1 MRFNAL
7 GASLAAAE
15 AGISPAV
22 VHREP
27 GVLVLDYIA
36 GRTLAAADLR
46 RPEVLQQALPLV
58 AKVHRELPKH
68 LRGPVLAFWVFH
80 VIRDYGWTLK
90 AGNSP
95 HAALLPAK
103 IGRAS
108 CRERVCQYVSISVVA
123 VYLTKKM
130 SIKHRAGT
138 RIQRKINK

>member
-95 HAALLPAK
+95 HAALLPALLTLAGK
-103 IGRAS
+103 LEQAVGPVEIGRAA
-108 CRERVCQYVSISVVA
+108 CRERVCQYV
-123 VYLTKKM
+123 
-130 SIKHRAGT
+130 
-138 RIQRKINK
+138 